1 MMTIYAERNK
11 SQQKSINE
19 LNRTLVHM
27 RLELSS
33 ELKQVMSINWDSHS
47 SKKCGKKETRHNK

>member
-1 MMTIYAERNK
+1 MTIYAERNK

-27 RLELSS
+27 RSELSS
-33 ELKQVMSINWDSHS
+33 ELKQVMSINWGSHS